1 MSLQKKA
8 QKKLKLRRTRKL
20 NRVRGNQSS
29 RGEKPRVSVFR
40 SLNHIYAQVIDD
52 ASQNVLVSFSSLKL
66 KDAGK
71 LDKKAVAR
79 AVGAELGKIAQDKDI
94 KDAFFDRGKYL
105 YHGRVRALV
114 EGLRES
120 GMQI

>member
-8 QKKLKLRRTRKL
+8 QKKLKLKRTRKL
-20 NRVRGNQSS
+20 GRVRSNQFS

-52 ASQNVLVSFSSLKL
+52 ANQSVIVSFSSLKL
-66 KDAGK
+66 KDKEK

-79 AVGAELGKIAQDKDI
+79 SVGVELGKIAQDKNV
-94 KDAFFDRGKYL
+94 KDVFFDRGRYL

-120 GMQI
+120 GIQV